1 MSNASV
7 PSLADLLDSARQGD
21 AEARD
26 QLFAR
31 CRSFVGV
38 LAQAQ
43 VESWLQRRVDPS
55 DIVQQ
60 TLLDAHRDF
69 DQFRGQTEAEWLA
82 WLKQILKHNTQD
94 IVRRYRGTQKRQQQ
108 REVSWNK
115 ARPNN
120 SHDHDPQPAAS
131 DGSPSQAAM
140 RNEMELRI
148 ADAVSRLPN
157 DYREV
162 IILRNLQ
169 RLPFDQI
176 ADQLGRSRPA
186 TQMLWTR
193 AVQKLRDHLRDND
206 QSRTE

>member
-1 MSNASV
+1 MSNASD
-7 PSLADLLDSARQGD
+7 PSLSDLLALARQGD
-21 AEARD
+21 AAARD
-26 QLFAR
+26 ELFTR
-31 CRSFVGV
+31 CRGYVGV
-38 LAQAQ
+38 IAQTQ
-43 VESWLQRRVDPS
+43 LESWLRRRVDPS

-69 DQFRGQTEAEWLA
+69 DQFRGGTEAEWLA

-94 IVRRYRGTQKRQQQ
+94 IIRRYRGTQKRQQH
-108 REVSWNK
+108 REISWNNTAQK
-115 ARPNN
+115 EFR
-120 SHDHDPQPAAS
+120 HDPTDPNH
-131 DGSPSQAAM
+131 SPSQAAM
-140 RNEMELRI
+140 RNEAELQL

-176 ADQLGRSRPA
+176 ADQMGRSRPA

-193 AVQKLRDHLRDND
+193 ALQKLRDHLRDND
-206 QSRTE
+206 QTRTE

>member
-1 MSNASV
+1 MSNASDS
-7 PSLADLLDSARQGD
+7 SLSELIVRARNGD
-21 AEARD
+21 ADARD

-31 CRSFVGV
+31 CRGYVGV
-38 LAQAQ
+38 IAEAQ
-43 VESWLQRRVDPS
+43 VESWLQRRVDSS

-60 TLLDAHRDF
+60 TMLDAHRDF
-69 DQFRGQTEAEWLA
+69 DQFQGQSEGEWLA

-94 IVRRYRGTQKRQQQ
+94 IVRHYRGTQKRQQH
-108 REVSWNK
+108 REVSWNHK
-115 ARPNN
+115 QPNN
-120 SHDHDPQPAAS
+120 SRQSGPDPAVS
-131 DGSPSQAAM
+131 DRSPSQAAI
-140 RNEMELRI
+140 RNEMELQL

-176 ADQLGRSRPA
+176 ADHLGRSRSA

-206 QSRTE
+206 QSQPE